1 MMFCLN
7 LDPTP
12 LKLDDLRTL
21 SVLVKKK
28 VVEKQNEKTKNVRR
42 VVKTEKKITSLN
54 THYKYK
60 FTF

>member
-28 VVEKQNEKTKNVRR
+28 GGRKTKRKNQKRKTR
-42 VVKTEKKITSLN
+42 SKNREENYVVKYPL
-54 THYKYK
+54 
-60 FTF
+60 